1 MYHNRMGMYH
11 DDTMGKY
18 HHMGLPLPM
27 HLTMLGDNSTVKKIG
42 IAGIAFT
49 GIVAAVTIGGVF
61 QAFSDGYF
69 LGRARKKGVTYK
81 NIARRNAAM
90 GGVIG
95 SVVAFSILASPDK
108 TN

>member
-1 MYHNRMGMYH
+1 MYHNKPIGM
-11 DDTMGKY
+11 
-18 HHMGLPLPM
+18 PLPM
-27 HLTMLGDNSTVKKIG
+27 HLTMLGESSSMQKVG

-95 SVVAFSILASPDK
+95 SVVAFSILAGPEK
-108 TN
+108 K

>member
-1 MYHNRMGMYH
+1 MNLEKVAWGSVVFV
-11 DDTMGKY
+11 G
-18 HHMGLPLPM
+18 
-27 HLTMLGDNSTVKKIG
+27 TV
-42 IAGIAFT
+42 AAFT
-49 GIVAAVTIGGVF
+49 VSGVVC
-61 QAFSDGYF
+61 AFSHGYF